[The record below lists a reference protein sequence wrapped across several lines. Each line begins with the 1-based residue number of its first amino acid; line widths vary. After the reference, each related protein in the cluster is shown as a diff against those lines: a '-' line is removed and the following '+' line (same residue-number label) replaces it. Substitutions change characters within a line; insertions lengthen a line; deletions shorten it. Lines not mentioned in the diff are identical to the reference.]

1 MEKLTKKQDEILDCI
16 KEFIADHGFPP
27 TVREICRIKNLSS
40 PSTVQMHLNSLVD
53 KGYIKKDKI
62 KNRTIEL
69 LVENEYINKKNSII
83 KVPFIN
89 NDKTEFINIP
99 SSIISKNEELFAYLV
114 KNDNLIECN
123 IFKNDIVIIEKTK
136 KINNNDI
143 VAFIDGSKIYL
154 NKYEKNDNVI
164 GKVIGLYRKI

>member
-69 LVENEYINKKNSII
+69 LVENEYINKKNPII
-83 KVPFIN
+83 KIPFIN
-89 NDKTEFINIP
+89 NDKNEFINIP

-114 KNDNLIECN
+114 KNDNLIKYN

>member
-1 MEKLTKKQDEILDCI
+1 
-16 KEFIADHGFPP
+16 
-27 TVREICRIKNLSS
+27 
-40 PSTVQMHLNSLVD
+40 MHLNSLVD

-83 KVPFIN
+83 KIPFIN
-89 NDKTEFINIP
+89 NDKNEFINIP
-99 SSIISKNEELFAYLV
+99 SSIISKNEESFAYLV

-136 KINNNDI
+136 RINNNDI